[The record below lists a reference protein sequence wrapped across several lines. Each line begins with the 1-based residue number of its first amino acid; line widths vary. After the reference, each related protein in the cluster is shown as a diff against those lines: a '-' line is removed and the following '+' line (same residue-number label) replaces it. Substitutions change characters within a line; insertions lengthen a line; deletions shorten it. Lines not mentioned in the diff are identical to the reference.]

1 MKDEKIKF
9 TIEDGIARIVDDDR
23 FEEQIETV
31 LQRVANAPANAV
43 GRAKRLLRSSLFD
56 SLEQQ
61 LELELYSISSIASSP
76 ETLKTLEA
84 FFEQRKK

>member
-1 MKDEKIKF
+1 MGSRISHV
-9 TIEDGIARIVDDDR
+9 GAR
-23 FEEQIETV
+23 
-31 LQRVANAPANAV
+31 L
-43 GRAKRLLRSSLFD
+43 RASLLN

-61 LELELYSISSIASSP
+61 LELELDFVASIASSP